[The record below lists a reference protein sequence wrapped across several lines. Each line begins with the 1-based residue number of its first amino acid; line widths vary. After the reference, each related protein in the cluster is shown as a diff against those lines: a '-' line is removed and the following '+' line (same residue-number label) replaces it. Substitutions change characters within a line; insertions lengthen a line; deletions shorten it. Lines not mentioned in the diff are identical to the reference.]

1 MSTLDYLVGQI
12 ARIRHQLD
20 QTASYRWATVTN
32 VNPLRI
38 KFDGETQ
45 VLPVSPVNLAGAL
58 QVGYRVWVLSVQRR
72 VFVIGSA
79 QTGDGT
85 TTGDSTPAGVM
96 SLYAGV
102 SAPQG
107 WLECDGSSYPKA
119 TYPRLAAALGFTG
132 SGSSFTV
139 PDMRGRFFLG
149 SSTAYARGSTGGEA
163 THTLTIN
170 EMPSHGHELAPGNAH
185 SQRLNLFKTDAQNG
199 NKWDLMS
206 YRSSTTDP
214 ASAVALPTGGGK
226 PHNNMPPYFAGLFI
240 IKY

>member
-12 ARIRHQLD
+12 AKIRHQLD
-20 QTASYRWATVTN
+20 QTASYRWASVTS

-38 KFDGETQ
+38 RFDGESQ

-72 VFVIGSA
+72 AFVIGSA
-79 QTGDGT
+79 QSGDAT
-85 TTGDSTPAGVM
+85 ATVDSTPAGVM
-96 SLYAGV
+96 LPYAGT

-107 WLECDGSSYPKA
+107 WLECDGSSYSKA
-119 TYPRLAAALGFTG
+119 TYPKLAVALGFTG
-132 SGSSFTV
+132 SGSTFTV

-149 SSTAYARGSTGGEA
+149 SSTAYAHGSTGGEA

-170 EMPSHGHELAPGNAH
+170 EMPSHGHELAPGTAPTW
-185 SQRLNLFKTDAQNG
+185 RLRLFKTDAQNG
-199 NKWDLMS
+199 SKWDLMS

-214 ASAVALPTGGGK
+214 ASAVALPAGGGK
-226 PHNNMPPYFAGLFI
+226 PHNNMPPYFAGMFI